1 MLNFTKMSDEEHQ
14 EFFAVA
20 AGDREFPIAI
30 CFAFNMM
37 SICSSGGLNLGCSL

>member
-1 MLNFTKMSDEEHQ
+1 MRNFAKLSEEEHQ
-14 EFFAVA
+14 ELFATVA
-20 AGDREFPIAI
+20 GEMKFPIAI